1 MAQPVPEGEQRM
13 SDVEIVAAVLKAKD
27 CPSSTFLQ
35 NVGLKPSSSTS
46 KGSTSDVVAAH
57 VRDLKDKLERSQ
69 VEMAALKKR
78 SEDAE
83 AAQAE
88 RDKEVELL
96 RKKTEEQDAVR
107 DKELELLRKKTEEQD
122 ARYAH
127 LLALIGTIPK

>member
-46 KGSTSDVVAAH
+46 KGSTSAVVAAH

-69 VEMAALKKR
+69 VEMAAMRPECTGPNVLVAVFMYNWAAMRLWPKEIVDIFLK
-78 SEDAE
+78 SEIHFI
-83 AAQAE
+83 
-88 RDKEVELL
+88 K
-96 RKKTEEQDAVR
+96 
-107 DKELELLRKKTEEQD
+107 
-122 ARYAH
+122 
-127 LLALIGTIPK
+127 I